1 MTSPLV
7 EVLEGQGALIDFS
20 PDELE
25 RFVAACNHRVFAAGE
40 ALWTIDQKRQ
50 SAFFLV
56 DGVIERRIQT
66 SLNQE
71 VDQFGLPGVPLSL
84 SALISDWEYHSG
96 AYTLIRSE
104 VLELTRD
111 AFEALLEAKD
121 PVAYR
126 LIDLIAT
133 YLVDDMRRAN
143 ARLQEVFGRPAET
156 LRTLRRRI
164 REDAKA

>member
-1 MTSPLV
+1 MASPLV
-7 EVLEGQGALIDFS
+7 EVLEGQGALIDFTR
-20 PDELE
+20 DDLAA
-25 RFVAACNHRVFAAGE
+25 FIAACDHRVLAAGE
-40 ALWTIDQKRQ
+40 ALWTIDERRE

-66 SLNQE
+66 PIMQE
-71 VDQFGLPGVPLSL
+71 VVQFGLPGTPLSL
-84 SALISDWEYHSG
+84 SGLLADWEYHSG

-104 VLELTRD
+104 VLELSRPS
-111 AFEALLEAKD
+111 FEELLEARA

-126 LIDLIAT
+126 LIDIIAI